1 MLHFQPSKMKNILAE
16 ILLDNKK
23 TKFFEFL
30 IFELE
35 NVNERE

>member
-1 MLHFQPSKMKNILAE
+1 MLHFQPSKMKIIFAE

-23 TKFFEFL
+23 AKFFEFL